1 MMMTAIHR
9 ALLSA
14 LLLAIA
20 ACASAPPGSATKES
34 MQVLAQDNNFA
45 LVRLRS
51 GQDMADVATAFLGN
65 PGEVW
70 QLEEVNANTASVP
83 GQVVAVPLKPTN
95 SSSVYADGYRVLPI
109 LCYHQYTK
117 NSVTQNQLEITA
129 EAFERQMLYLLANDF
144 RILSFAE
151 AEQIIRRGQPIPE
164 QAVVITIDDGYRSI
178 YDVAWPI
185 LKKHGIKATL
195 FIYTD
200 FIGGGKALS
209 WSQIREMKDSGLIE
223 VESHGK
229 SHASLSRLPEDKST
243 ASYQA
248 RINSEVKGSNAAF
261 KKHLGAS
268 ARYISYPYGN
278 TSTTASGILETTG
291 YAMAATVTRG
301 DNTTYSDPF
310 YLHRTMIYADH
321 DLGRFARFTR
331 GYRSKNLQ

>member
-1 MMMTAIHR
+1 MLYEVDRYAITVLTDTTER
-9 ALLSA
+9 A
-14 LLLAIA
+14 
-20 ACASAPPGSATKES
+20 PTF
-34 MQVLAQDNNFA
+34 N
-45 LVRLRS
+45 LRP
-51 GQDMADVATAFLGN
+51 F
-65 PGEVW
+65 E
-70 QLEEVNANTASVP
+70 
-83 GQVVAVPLKPTN
+83 
-95 SSSVYADGYRVLPI
+95 
-109 LCYHQYTK
+109 
-117 NSVTQNQLEITA
+117 NQLEITA
-129 EAFERQMLYLLANDF
+129 DAFEQQMLYLLANDF

-151 AEQIIRRGQPIPE
+151 AEHIIRQGQPIPE

-209 WSQIREMKDSGLIE
+209 WTQIQEMKDSGLIE
-223 VESHGK
+223 IESHGK
-229 SHASLSRLPEDKST
+229 SHASLSRLPEDEST
-243 ASYQA
+243 PGYQA
-248 RINSEVKGSNAAF
+248 RIHSEVKGSNAAF
-261 KKHLGAS
+261 KKHLGAP

-278 TSTTASGILETTG
+278 TSTTASAILETTG

-321 DLGRFARFTR
+321 DLGQFARFTR